1 MSEVSR
7 RNFMALS
14 GLAAGGAVWAGCTP
28 TNNDQA
34 DTTSSGKADQ
44 VVTNGSIYTI
54 DDTAPR
60 SQAFAVKNGRFFA
73 VGSNSDINNLIGPG
87 TQVIDATGMT
97 VVPGFI
103 DAHNHPF

>member
-7 RNFMALS
+7 RDFMALS

-34 DTTSSGKADQ
+34 DTASSGKADQ
-44 VVTNGSIYTI
+44 VVTNGNIYTI

-73 VGSNSDINNLIGPG
+73 PNRRIRIANILRP
-87 TQVIDATGMT
+87 TLFHLK
-97 VVPGFI
+97 P
-103 DAHNHPF
+103 HPT